1 MKLVTAIIKP
11 VQFNSVYAALDEMG
25 VAGVTA
31 TEVRGIEHHKG
42 QDGEHK
48 GRAHKHKSH
57 DDNHTELDCSLC
69 VRARVKLEVAVS
81 DEQLDEVVDAIA
93 RNAHTRSPSDGC
105 VLVTPLDQAIRLQAW
120 ATYAEAG

>member
-1 MKLVTAIIKP
+1 MKLITAIIKP

-42 QDGEHK
+42 RGGEHK
-48 GRAHKHKSH
+48 SRGDKHKAH
-57 DDNHTELDCSLC
+57 DDNHTELDCPLC
-69 VRARVKLEVAVS
+69 VRTRVKLEVAVS

-93 RNAHTRSPSDGC
+93 RNAHTRSPSDGT
-105 VLVTPLDQAIRLQAW
+105 LFVTPLDQAIRLNAW
-120 ATYAEAG
+120 ATYAEVG